1 MSSTFFEILK
11 ENEDW
16 LMQRILY
23 YAKRQGYAAF
33 TSTLAEAWRLSIAGL
48 STSISEA
55 VGNKEFDPEL
65 RPDVDIADDPVAQF
79 GIVEAQRHRERGV
92 SLGMYLGL
100 MKYYRQAYLD
110 LLGRLNIGSAGRE
123 KYGRFINRIFDKIE
137 IGFCVEWS
145 GADENKSALAMQTS
159 NLLMTN
165 EKNKY
170 LTIFES
176 IPNPV
181 IILNRGKKIDN
192 MNLSAARLFKESS
205 VAGSQ
210 YYCLSRDRQLE
221 MENFRNAAEEPFD
234 PSCFGG
240 YALHQLLPWLK
251 DEIDCFYSEYRTSTE
266 FEKIIP
272 GSGQTTIYRVKISKN
287 LDVSQKFD
295 GAIIIL
301 EDITALKNALDEVKT
316 LRGFVPICSQCKNI
330 RDDKGFWRQVEEYVQ
345 NHSEAQFSHS
355 ICPDCAKKL
364 YPALCLPDE
373 Y

>member
-1 MSSTFFEILK
+1 MATFFEILRD
-11 ENEDW
+11 NEDW
-16 LMQRILY
+16 LMQCILD
-23 YAKRQGYAAF
+23 YAKRQGYAAY
-33 TSTLAEAWRLSIAGL
+33 TSTLKEAWRLSIAGL
-48 STSISEA
+48 SASIREA
-55 VGNKEFDPEL
+55 ARNRDFDLEL
-65 RPDVDIADDPVAQF
+65 RPEEDLADDPVAQF

-110 LLGRLNIGSAGRE
+110 LLRRLNIGSAGRE
-123 KYGRFINRIFDKIE
+123 KYERFINRIFDRIE
-137 IGFCVEWS
+137 IVFCVEWS
-145 GADENKSALAMQTS
+145 GADENKSALDMQTS

-181 IILNRGKKIDN
+181 IILNRGKKVDN
-192 MNLSAARLFKESS
+192 MNLAATRLFKEDS

-210 YYCLSRDRQLE
+210 YYCVSRDRQLE
-221 MENFRNAAEEPFD
+221 MENSRNATEESFEPG
-234 PSCFGG
+234 CFGG
-240 YALHQLLPWLK
+240 YALHELLPWLK
-251 DEIDCFYSEYRTSTE
+251 DEINRFYGEDKSATE
-266 FEKIIP
+266 FEKVLRKPNQRI
-272 GSGQTTIYRVKISKN
+272 IYRVKISKN
-287 LDVSQKFD
+287 LDVSEKFD
-295 GAIIIL
+295 GAVVIL

-330 RDDKGFWRQVEEYVQ
+330 RDDKGFWQQVEEYVQ

-364 YPALCLPDE
+364 YPE
-373 Y
+373 FT

>member
-1 MSSTFFEILK
+1 MPTFSAILK
-11 ENEDW
+11 DNEDW
-16 LMQRILY
+16 LMQRILD

-33 TSTLAEAWRLSIAGL
+33 TSTLKEAWRLSIAGL
-48 STSISEA
+48 SASIREA
-55 VGNKEFDPEL
+55 ARNRDFDPEL
-65 RPDVDIADDPVAQF
+65 RPEEDLADDPVAQF

-110 LLGRLNIGSAGRE
+110 LLRRLNTGSAGRE
-123 KYGRFINRIFDKIE
+123 KYERFINRIFDRIE

-145 GADENKSALAMQTS
+145 GADENKSALDMQTS

-181 IILNRGKKIDN
+181 IILNRGKKVDN
-192 MNLSAARLFKESS
+192 MNLAATRLFKEDS

-210 YYCLSRDRQLE
+210 YYCVSRDRHLE
-221 MENFRNAAEEPFD
+221 MENSRNAAEEPFE
-234 PSCFGG
+234 PHCFGG
-240 YALHQLLPWLK
+240 YALHELLPWLK
-251 DEIDCFYSEYRTSTE
+251 DEIDRFYSEDRTSTE
-266 FEKIIP
+266 FEKVLQKPDRRI
-272 GSGQTTIYRVKISKN
+272 IYRVKISKN
-287 LDVSQKFD
+287 LDVSEKFD
-295 GAIIIL
+295 GAIVIL

-330 RDDKGFWRQVEEYVQ
+330 RDDKGFWQQVEEYVQ
-345 NHSEAQFSHS
+345 SHSEAQFSHS

-364 YPALCLPDE
+364 YPAFDFLGE
-373 Y
+373 